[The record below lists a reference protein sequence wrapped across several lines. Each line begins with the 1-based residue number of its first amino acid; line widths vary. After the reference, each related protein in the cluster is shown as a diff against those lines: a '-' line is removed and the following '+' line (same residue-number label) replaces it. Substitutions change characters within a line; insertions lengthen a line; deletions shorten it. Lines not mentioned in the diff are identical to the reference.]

1 MPMGECRCVMP
12 KKNAARA
19 PLPRASACS
28 HSATRVSK
36 ATSAE
41 RVVTFQ
47 AMARNTT
54 PQTTKANQP
63 AIASARGERLCGW
76 RMLRWYKSAEEDS
89 AMRLGL
95 FTLALCATTAAA
107 QPFPSKPPKLYVG
120 FVPGGGVDQT
130 ARITTARLSE
140 IWNSPITVENRPG
153 AGGTIAAELTAK
165 SAPDGYTLVLCNI
178 GSHGIGPSLY
188 KSLSYDPIK
197 GVTFIGLIGT
207 TPNVMAVHPSVP
219 ANTVAEFIAY
229 AKANPGKIS
238 YGSSGIG
245 TSTHL
250 GVELFKSMAGIDIV
264 HVPYKGGAA
273 SSADLAGGQVQLVI
287 TNLPEQVAY
296 IRTGRTRALGMS
308 TPKRA
313 PQFPEVP
320 TIAESGLAG
329 YEVTVWYGLCGPAG
343 IPAALVE
350 KMNADLQKTIASPET
365 HKRLSDVGI
374 EPAPGSAAQFTEF
387 ARAEVAK
394 WAKVIKD
401 ANVRAE

>member
-95 FTLALCATTAAA
+95 FTLALCATTAAS

-120 FVPGGGVDQT
+120 FFPGGGVAQT

-140 IWNSPITVENRPG
+140 IWNSPIPVENRPG

-165 SAPDGYTLVLCNI
+165 SAPDGYTMVLCNI

-238 YGSSGIG
+238 YGSSGVG

-250 GVELFKSMAGIDIV
+250 GVELFKSMTGIDIV
-264 HVPYKGGAA
+264 HVPYKGGAQ
-273 SSADLAGGQVQLVI
+273 SSADLVAGQIQLVI

-296 IRTGRTRALGMS
+296 MKAGRTRGLGVS
-308 TPKRA
+308 TVKRS
-313 PQFPEVP
+313 PQFPDIPSISETVP
-320 TIAESGLAG
+320 G
-329 YEVTVWYGLCGPAG
+329 YEVTVWYGLCAPAG
-343 IPAALVE
+343 
-350 KMNADLQKTIASPET
+350 
-365 HKRLSDVGI
+365 
-374 EPAPGSAAQFTEF
+374 
-387 ARAEVAK
+387 
-394 WAKVIKD
+394 
-401 ANVRAE
+401 